1 MSTNN
6 MTDPKEL
13 FVKMVIMTWDTHI
26 DRVNKLLN
34 ELTDEQLTAE
44 TATGRNTGIYLLG
57 HLTAVHDRMI
67 PLLGVGERLFP
78 QLDDLFVTS
87 PDKSGLPIPSVPEL
101 KKCWNETNTAL
112 TRYFISMKT
121 DDWFTKHNAVSEQD
135 FAREP
140 HRNKLNI
147 VINRTN
153 HLSYH
158 LGQLIYLK

>member
-1 MSTNN
+1 

-13 FVKMVIMTWDTHI
+13 FVKMAIMAWDTHI

-44 TATGRNTGIYLLG
+44 TAAGRNTGIYLLG
-57 HLTAVHDRMI
+57 HLTAVHDRII

-78 QLDDLFVTS
+78 QLEELFVTS
-87 PDKSGLPIPSVPEL
+87 PDKSGLPIPTVTEL
-101 KKCWNETNTAL
+101 KKYWNETNTML
-112 TRYFISMKT
+112 THYFASMQT
-121 DDWFTKHNAVSEQD
+121 DDWFTRHNAVSEQD